1 MSRFF
6 KPYEGNRPFI
16 FVSYPH
22 NASAEVIDTIRILHD
37 KGYRVWYDEGIPA
50 GSDWPANIADHM
62 KSCEA
67 VLFFVNEKA
76 LASPNCRSEMMT
88 AERLGKQILLI
99 ALEET
104 QPDESWNCIFEDRF
118 LLPSAP
124 DPASRAEG
132 ILKTGF
138 VKKRYRKKPL
148 EDFNAAG
155 LALAI
160 SILLFAGSA
169 AAFAALVTGRWQPFA
184 DTAIV
189 PDPLP
194 SSAPSVP
201 ADAPEVVI
209 PSGNEWI
216 FAVRFPDTEQEKA
229 IRAALDIPDDNIYKW
244 QLAEI
249 DSLCFYGNLTFEAP
263 AELRFDE
270 SGNCRVNGAPVI
282 QGKLSDLSL
291 FENMLRIESLELVC
305 QPLGDLS
312 PLSGKELLR
321 TLSLAGSTVSSLNG
335 LSDLPRLERL
345 DVAHTS
351 VKDLS
356 PLLSLASL
364 KTVTVSPEMLPLSWP
379 ADAQFEVV
387 LSIDR

>member
-6 KPYEGNRPFI
+6 KPYEGKRPFI

-37 KGYRVWYDEGIPA
+37 KGYRLWYDEGIPA

-99 ALEET
+99 ALEAV

-118 LLPSAP
+118 LLPLAP
-124 DPASRAEG
+124 NPENRAES
-132 ILKTGF
+132 ILNTGF
-138 VKKRYRKKPL
+138 VKKRYKKRPL
-148 EDFNAAG
+148 EGFNGAG
-155 LALAI
+155 LALVL

-169 AAFAALVTGRWQPFA
+169 AAFAALMTGRLQLF
-184 DTAIV
+184 
-189 PDPLP
+189 PDAVNAPEPPP
-194 SSAPSVP
+194 SAALSAPG
-201 ADAPEVVI
+201 DAPEVVI
-209 PSGNEWI
+209 PSGGEWI
-216 FAVRFPDTEQEKA
+216 FAVKFPDTEQEKA
-229 IRAALDIPDDNIYKW
+229 IRAALDIPYDNIYKW

-249 DSLCFYGNLTFEAP
+249 DTLCFYGNLTFEAST
-263 AELRFDE
+263 EFHFDE

-291 FENMLRIESLELVC
+291 FENMLKLENLELVC
-305 QPLGDLS
+305 QPIANIS
-312 PLSGKELLR
+312 ALSGKELLR
-321 TLSLAGSTVSSLNG
+321 TLSLAGSTVSSLSG
-335 LSDLPRLERL
+335 LTDLPRLEQL
-345 DVAHTS
+345 SIEHTA

-356 PLLSLASL
+356 PLAGLASL
-364 KTVTVSPEMLPLSWP
+364 KAVTVSPEMLPLSWP

-387 LSIDR
+387 LSIDK